1 MRVISWQKSIS
12 YNGYTSLFVKEM
24 KLYEHLSLQVLN
36 QVLLGP
42 PQSILCTLLL
52 PTSRAGGASLSGH
65 HAPLTLYS
73 WATRELR
80 GGREGPPG
88 SGQHQCGSASGFHS
102 GNRIHR
108 DVATDWSHC
117 ACGWRPHLG
126 NSSMGGPLRLLRKC
140 YSHALL
146 GVEGPFRVGSGLLG
160 EAGVCH
166 VAPPCSRPK
175 FTLRSC

>member
-1 MRVISWQKSIS
+1 
-12 YNGYTSLFVKEM
+12 M

-42 PQSILCTLLL
+42 PQSILRTVLL
-52 PTSRAGGASLSGH
+52 PTGRAGGASLSGH
-65 HAPLTLYS
+65 PAPLTPHS

-80 GGREGPPG
+80 GGQEGPPE
-88 SGQHQCGSASGFHS
+88 SRQHQCGSALGFHS
-102 GNRIHR
+102 GNRIR
-108 DVATDWSHC
+108 WDVATDWSC
-117 ACGWRPHLG
+117 WACGWRPHLG

-146 GVEGPFRVGSGLLG
+146 GVEGPFRAGSGLLG

-166 VAPPCSRPK
+166 TRPR
-175 FTLRSC
+175 FPLRSCWHPTHGLWSTQEFLKSRRSQQSLSV